1 MAVPAHDQRD
11 FEFCRKYG
19 IAVRPVIRPADGVL
33 ADEPTMIEAFADYGI
48 TENSGP
54 FSGLPSAEAIAQMTA
69 HAEKQGF
76 GEGAVTFRIKDWGVS
91 RQRYWGTP
99 IPMIHCPKCGVVPVP
114 EKDLPVLLPANVELT
129 GTGESPLKNVPEFV
143 NVECPKCGGPAQ
155 RECDTMDTFVDSS
168 WYFYR
173 YTDPQNDNAPFDTA
187 KAAAWFPIDQYIGG
201 VEHAVLHLIYCRF
214 FTKVMRDLGLVSWDE
229 PADRLFTQGM
239 VIRDG
244 AKMSKN
250 KGNVVDPDAIV
261 DKYGSD
267 TARLFSLFAA
277 PPEKDVDWKDE
288 GVEGMHRFLARVY
301 RLVTRNADGDVA
313 PSSEPQND
321 ADRAVLR
328 SLHQTIQQ
336 ITEDFE
342 SRWHFNTSLAVI
354 MQLTNEL
361 YAAEAQISPGVLR
374 ETLLKMTLLMAPF
387 APHMAEDLWAELGQK
402 GPILRATWPE
412 AIPALAREDEIEVV
426 LQVNGKVRSKVSV
439 RKGSDRAIL
448 EQLARED
455 ERIVAHLDGK
465 TVRKVVVVPDKLVN
479 FVVGE

>member
-19 IAVRPVIRPADGVL
+19 IAVRPVIRPVDGEL
-33 ADEPTMIEAFADYGI
+33 ADESAMKEAFPDYGV

-54 FSGLPSAEAIAQMTA
+54 FSGLASADAIARMTA
-69 HAEKQGF
+69 HAKQQGF

-99 IPMIHCPKCGVVPVP
+99 IPMIHCPACGVVAVP
-114 EKDLPVLLPANVELT
+114 EADLPVLLPSNVELT
-129 GTGESPLKNVPEFV
+129 GAGESPLKNVPEFV
-143 NVECPKCGGPAQ
+143 NVTCPKCGGAAQ

-173 YTDPQNDNAPFDTA
+173 YTDPHNDKAPFDSA
-187 KAAAWFPIDQYIGG
+187 KAAAWFPISQYIGG

-214 FTKVMRDLGLVSWDE
+214 FTKMMRDLGLVSWDE
-229 PADRLFTQGM
+229 PAARLFTQGM

-250 KGNVVDPDAIV
+250 KGNIVDPDAIV
-261 DKYGSD
+261 DKYGAD

-277 PPEKDVDWKDE
+277 PPEKDLEWQDD
-288 GVEGMHRFLARVY
+288 GVEGMQRFLARVY
-301 RLVTRNADGDVA
+301 RLVTRHADGGISA
-313 PSSEPQND
+313 SSDPQND
-321 ADRAVLR
+321 TDRAVLR
-328 SLHQTIQQ
+328 KLHQTILK

-342 SRWHFNTSLAVI
+342 SRWHFNTSLASI
-354 MQLTNEL
+354 MELTNDL
-361 YAAEAQISPGVLR
+361 YAGEAQLSPGVLR
-374 ETLLKMTLLMAPF
+374 EALLQVTLLLAPF

-402 GPILRATWPE
+402 GPVLRVGWPE
-412 AIPALAREDEIEVV
+412 SNAELARQDEVEVV
-426 LQVNGKVRSKVSV
+426 LQVNGKVRSKLSAP
-439 RKGSDRAIL
+439 KGSDRARL
-448 EQLARED
+448 EQLARAD
-455 ERIVAHLDGK
+455 ERLLTHLDGK

-479 FVVGE
+479 FVVGG

>member
-1 MAVPAHDQRD
+1 
-11 FEFCRKYG
+11 
-19 IAVRPVIRPADGVL
+19 
-33 ADEPTMIEAFADYGI
+33 
-48 TENSGP
+48 
-54 FSGLPSAEAIAQMTA
+54 
-69 HAEKQGF
+69 
-76 GEGAVTFRIKDWGVS
+76 
-91 RQRYWGTP
+91 
-99 IPMIHCPKCGVVPVP
+99 VPVP
-114 EKDLPVLLPANVELT
+114 ESELPVLLPSNVELT

-143 NVECPKCGGPAQ
+143 NVKCPKCGGAAQ

-173 YTDPQNDNAPFDTA
+173 YTDPHNDTAPFDSD

-214 FTKVMRDLGLVSWDE
+214 FTKMMRDLGLVSWDE
-229 PADRLFTQGM
+229 PAERLFTQGM

-261 DKYGSD
+261 DKYGVD

-277 PPEKDVDWKDE
+277 PPEKDLDWQDD

-301 RLVTRNADGDVA
+301 RLATRNADGEVT
-313 PSSEPQND
+313 PSSEPQTD

-328 SLHQTIQQ
+328 RLHQTIYR

-342 SRWHFNTSLAVI
+342 SRWHFNTSLAAI
-354 MQLTNEL
+354 MQLTNDL
-361 YAAEAQISPGVLR
+361 YINEAQLTPGVLR
-374 ETLLKMTLLMAPF
+374 ETLLKMTLLLAPF

-402 GPILRATWPE
+402 GPILRAAWPE
-412 AIPALAREDEIEVV
+412 ADAALAREDEIEVV
-426 LQVNGKVRSKVSV
+426 LQVNGKVRAKLAVP
-439 RKGSDRAIL
+439 KGLQRDQL
-448 EQLARED
+448 EQMARAD
-455 ERIVAHLDGK
+455 DRITANLNGK

-479 FVVGE
+479 FVVGA